1 MLTVL
6 VNKLSLPG
14 ALEAI
19 ELTVYPMPP
28 DDPDVVPEKVE
39 PVPPLTERL
48 VVTADAD
55 EVISPNMATTARAA
69 KVRLAKVMC
78 ETPERGTVA
87 NWV

>member
-1 MLTVL
+1 L
-6 VNKLSLPG
+6 VCKPAVEEVSVTD
-14 ALEAI
+14 
-19 ELTVYPMPP
+19 ELTVYVMPP
-28 DDPDVVPEKVE
+28 DDPFVVPEKFVAD
-39 PVPPLTERL
+39 PLLTERL
-48 VVTADAD
+48 VVTAADAD

>member
-1 MLTVL
+1 LVCKPEVEVLSVTVEVT
-6 VNKLSLPG
+6 VN
-14 ALEAI
+14 A
-19 ELTVYPMPP
+19 MPP
-28 DDPDVVPEKVE
+28 ADPDVLPEKFVAD
-39 PVPPLTERL
+39 PLLTERL
-48 VVTADAD
+48 VVTANAD